1 MSRIKKIID
10 SKIGGGQS
18 FKSPPLVVP
27 SGCVVPETAN
37 QTMARLML
45 NSGIINQD
53 DYNKMLGVRYDV
65 SSDDE
70 IVFDDDF
77 DSDFFD
83 YYGPDDDD
91 FDVSDLVDSDDLEE
105 AISADLEPEETQEQ
119 QEVQSNGEE
128 VEPSD
133 SQPSQ

>member
-70 IVFDDDF
+70 IVFDDDYA
-77 DSDFFD
+77 DD
-83 YYGPDDDD
+83 YDDED
-91 FDVSDLVDSDDLEE
+91 FDVSDLVDFDDLEE
-105 AISADLEPEETQEQ
+105 AISADSEPEETQEQ

>member
-45 NSGIINQD
+45 NSGLISQD

-65 SSDDE
+65 SSDEE
-70 IVFDDDF
+70 IVFDDYVD
-77 DSDFFD
+77 D
-83 YYGPDDDD
+83 YDDED
-91 FDVSDLVDSDDLEE
+91 FDVSDLVDFDDLEE
-105 AISADLEPEETQEQ
+105 AISGDGLVSLEDAIDEEKQE
-119 QEVQSNGEE
+119 EQSNGEE

>member
-45 NSGIINQD
+45 NAGLINQD
-53 DYNKMLGVRYDV
+53 DYQKMLGVRYDV
-65 SSDDE
+65 SSDEE
-70 IVFDDDF
+70 IVFDDYAD
-77 DSDFFD
+77 D
-83 YYGPDDDD
+83 YDDED
-91 FDVSDLVDSDDLEE
+91 FDVSDLVDFDDLEE
-105 AISADLEPEETQEQ
+105 AIASDGLVSLEDAIAEEKQE
-119 QEVQSNGEE
+119 EVQSNGEE

-133 SQPSQ
+133 SQTSQ

>member
-45 NSGIINQD
+45 NSGLINQD

-65 SSDDE
+65 SSDEDV
-70 IVFDDDF
+70 VFDDYAE
-77 DSDFFD
+77 D
-83 YYGPDDDD
+83 YDDED
-91 FDVSDLVDSDDLEE
+91 FDVSDLVDFEDLEE
-105 AISADLEPEETQEQ
+105 AIAGDGLVSLEDAIAEEKQE
-119 QEVQSNGEE
+119 EQSNGEE

>member
-45 NSGIINQD
+45 NSGLISQD

-65 SSDDE
+65 SSDEE
-70 IVFDDDF
+70 IVFDDYAD
-77 DSDFFD
+77 D
-83 YYGPDDDD
+83 YDDED
-91 FDVSDLVDSDDLEE
+91 FDVSDLVDFDDLEE
-105 AISADLEPEETQEQ
+105 AISGDGLVSLEDAIDEEKQE
-119 QEVQSNGEE
+119 EQSNGEE

>member
-45 NSGIINQD
+45 NSGLINQD

-65 SSDDE
+65 SSDEE
-70 IVFDDDF
+70 IVFDDYAD
-77 DSDFFD
+77 D
-83 YYGPDDDD
+83 YDDED
-91 FDVSDLVDSDDLEE
+91 FDVSDLVDFDDLEE
-105 AISADLEPEETQEQ
+105 AIAETEETQEQ
-119 QEVQSNGEE
+119 EQEEVQSNGEE

>member
-10 SKIGGGQS
+10 SKIGLGQS

-45 NSGIINQD
+45 NSGLINQD

-65 SSDDE
+65 SSDEDV
-70 IVFDDDF
+70 VFDDYAE
-77 DSDFFD
+77 D
-83 YYGPDDDD
+83 YDDED
-91 FDVSDLVDSDDLEE
+91 FDVSDLVDFDDLEE
-105 AISADLEPEETQEQ
+105 AIAETEETQEQ
-119 QEVQSNGEE
+119 EQEEVQSNGEE

>member
-45 NSGIINQD
+45 NSGLITQD
-53 DYNKMLGVRYDV
+53 DYNKMLGVRFDV
-65 SSDDE
+65 SSDEE
-70 IVFDDDF
+70 IVFDDYVD
-77 DSDFFD
+77 D
-83 YYGPDDDD
+83 YDDED
-91 FDVSDLVDSDDLEE
+91 FDVSDLVDFDDLEE
-105 AISADLEPEETQEQ
+105 AIAGDGLVSLEDAISEEKQE
-119 QEVQSNGEE
+119 EVQSNGEE

-133 SQPSQ
+133 SETSQ

>member
-45 NSGIINQD
+45 NSGLISQD
-53 DYNKMLGVRYDV
+53 DYNKMLGVRFDV
-65 SSDDE
+65 SSDEE
-70 IVFDDDF
+70 IVFDDYVD
-77 DSDFFD
+77 D
-83 YYGPDDDD
+83 YDDED
-91 FDVSDLVDSDDLEE
+91 FDVSDLVDFDDLEE
-105 AISADLEPEETQEQ
+105 AIAGDGLVSLEDAISEEKQE
-119 QEVQSNGEE
+119 EVQSNGEE

-133 SQPSQ
+133 SETSQ